1 LNLCLDQKVFLCVL
15 IDQVAGGGACMALES
30 VKKDSGGFEKCQ
42 LCYASMMGPVRK
54 YQQGTL
60 GCEEMCG
67 VIKRRRLHAI
77 GQLHLKRWFETT
89 QAGKVVRSLLNKMA
103 MA

>member
-1 LNLCLDQKVFLCVL
+1 MFTVVFLLCFSERWPRL
-15 IDQVAGGGACMALES
+15 NR
-30 VKKDSGGFEKCQ
+30 
-42 LCYASMMGPVRK
+42 CYASMMGPVRK